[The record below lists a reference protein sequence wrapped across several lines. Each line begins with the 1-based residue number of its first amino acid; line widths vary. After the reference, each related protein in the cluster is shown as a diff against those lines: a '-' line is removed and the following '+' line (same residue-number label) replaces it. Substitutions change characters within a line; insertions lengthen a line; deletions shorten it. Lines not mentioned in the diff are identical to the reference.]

1 MEFLNSRL
9 MFGMQPGL
17 ESTRQLCAALGNPQQ
32 KFRTIHVV
40 GTNGKGSTSFYLSGI
55 LQAHGLKTGLYTSP
69 HLVNL
74 RERIR
79 VNDLP
84 IDESSLDRLLLTVK
98 DAAERVGVEPT
109 FFEVLTLVAFL
120 YYAEQKIDVVVLE
133 AGMGGRLDSTAV
145 ACGDIVVL
153 TSIGLEHTEVL
164 GPTESAIL
172 KEKMGVVEAGPCAA
186 PMRTFVV
193 GGLSQELLLEAKNYA
208 VAHGCDCVVPGIR
221 NDVVLPNLGRHY
233 VENASLSLKAA
244 EIFLDNYFVCDN
256 GREGL
261 FGGERCDF
269 SGDCDGGRGGL
280 CDSGDFASRG
290 DGDRNNSGRCCEVDV
305 GRRGSNSSD
314 DFGSGSGDF
323 ASRGSRGLSGSGRCC
338 EVDVGGRGSDFS
350 SGSGD
355 LASCGDNGRNSG
367 GDSCC
372 ACVYDDAVAVRLLKT
387 RSWAGRM
394 QTLSDANGCV
404 QFILDGAHNSHAV
417 RRLVESLDEYFPGQ
431 KFHCVFGALKDKDVD
446 EMLQLM
452 APYVSHWHVTRTP
465 YPRFRELDDM
475 KSLFE
480 SLHLKVDSAEYL
492 SREYLDAVR
501 RDADGPVLVTGSL
514 YMIGETVQALK
525 DDFAEL
531 AFFCGLDPTTNEHR

>member
-1 MEFLNSRL
+1 
-9 MFGMQPGL
+9 MQPGL

-193 GGLSQELLLEAKNYA
+193 GGLSQELLLEAKNCA

-290 DGDRNNSGRCCEVDV
+290 
-305 GRRGSNSSD
+305 
-314 DFGSGSGDF
+314 
-323 ASRGSRGLSGSGRCC
+323 SRGLSGSGRCSG
-338 EVDVGGRGSDFS
+338 VDVGRRGSDFS

-372 ACVYDDAVAVRLLKT
+372 TCVYDDAVAVRLLKT

-492 SREYLDAVR
+492 SCEYLDAVR